1 MAERRN
7 PLSDELCVL
16 RVEGFVCSLLN
27 FLAGFFQRFAGF
39 FQAFLDAM
47 AGMLGS
53 LLDASAGLLHAILDA
68 LARILR
74 HMLEFL
80 PGASVGMGGRQACAE
95 KQHAGG
101 KGDRKTVASYH
112 GGYPVEGGVTSVA
125 KRRCTSSRAAV
136 KVVTAGND
144 ACRHLL
150 QLTCCTA
157 FFPSA

>member
-16 RVEGFVCSLLN
+16 RVEGFVCCLLN
-27 FLAGFFQRFAGF
+27 FLAGF

-53 LLDASAGLLHAILDA
+53 LLDASAGLLHAFLDA
-68 LARILR
+68 LARFLR
-74 HMLEFL
+74 HMLDFL

-101 KGDRKTVASYH
+101 KGDRKTVAS
-112 GGYPVEGGVTSVA
+112 
-125 KRRCTSSRAAV
+125 
-136 KVVTAGND
+136 
-144 ACRHLL
+144 
-150 QLTCCTA
+150 
-157 FFPSA
+157 

>member
-53 LLDASAGLLHAILDA
+53 LLDASAGLLQAFLDA
-68 LARILR
+68 LARFLR
-74 HMLEFL
+74 HMLDFL
-80 PGASVGMGGRQACAE
+80 PGASVGMGGRKPAQKNSMPAAKAIEKRLLLIMADIRLKAE
-95 KQHAGG
+95 
-101 KGDRKTVASYH
+101 
-112 GGYPVEGGVTSVA
+112 
-125 KRRCTSSRAAV
+125 
-136 KVVTAGND
+136 
-144 ACRHLL
+144 
-150 QLTCCTA
+150 
-157 FFPSA
+157 